1 MKVIMGGLLILLVG
15 LAMTGVDCTATEV
28 ETGTIEV
35 WITSTV
41 VEKEASDTPA
51 QFEIASIQATVSE
64 IKVYTVVMA
73 AEEEDK
79 TGEWVKL
86 YVARRPLDLLQGS
99 GQEQFLAFADVATT
113 SYSQILMVIDKLI
126 VTLSEGSRRTIIPN
140 KPFNFIGEFVV
151 IAGQTTTVLFNFD
164 IDKSVTIVEDEAVIK
179 PLAEIA
185 LNVRYEES
193 ESE

>member
-1 MKVIMGGLLILLVG
+1 MKVIMGGLIILLVG
-15 LAMTGVDCTATEV
+15 LAMTGVDCTVTEA

-35 WITSTV
+35 WITSSV

-64 IKVYTVVMA
+64 IKVYTAVVA
-73 AEEEDK
+73 AEEEGK
-79 TGEWVKL
+79 SGEWVKL

-99 GQEQFLAFADVATT
+99 DQEQFLAFADVATT
-113 SYSQILMVIDKLI
+113 SYSQILMVIDKLN
-126 VTLSEGSRRTIIPN
+126 VTLSEGSKRTIIPN

-164 IDKSVTIVEDEAVIK
+164 IDKSVTIVGDEAVIK

-185 LNVRYEES
+185 LNIRYEEP
-193 ESE
+193 E